1 MRLYLFPPQS
11 ARPTPNS
18 KPQSITGRDSYI
30 IAEALYRY
38 IATERAKPDREQ
50 SWSNLQDAIAIFNA
64 AVGANNACFFADQ
77 YPGVTVSLIDEK
89 APRNHSE

>member
-1 MRLYLFPPQS
+1 MRLYLFPSQS

-38 IATERAKPDREQ
+38 IATEQAKPDCEQ
-50 SWSNLQDAIAIFNA
+50 SWSNLLDAIAIFNA
-64 AVGANNACFFADQ
+64 TVGAMNACFFADQ
-77 YPGVTVSLIDEK
+77 YSGVTVSLIDEK

>member
-1 MRLYLFPPQS
+1 MRLYLFPSQS

-38 IATERAKPDREQ
+38 IATEQAKLRTVLEQ
-50 SWSNLQDAIAIFNA
+50 LA
-64 AVGANNACFFADQ
+64 
-77 YPGVTVSLIDEK
+77 
-89 APRNHSE
+89 RRHSDF

>member
-1 MRLYLFPPQS
+1 MRLYLLPSQS

-18 KPQSITGRDSYI
+18 KPRSITGRDSYI

-38 IATERAKPDREQ
+38 IATEQAKPDREQ

-64 AVGANNACFFADQ
+64 PSAQRMLASSPTNI
-77 YPGVTVSLIDEK
+77 LIDEK